1 MVNLHPAHS
10 AIDAQIASCRMLLYI
25 SDVRH
30 LSHPLDCGFNC
41 TRHGRR
47 RKQALNKAAR
57 SSSDLAIKG
66 GNIKSF
72 VFDNCWSFKALWK
85 PQGDWNPPTA
95 SIRASVSNVYWGI
108 AMHSCSMFLQW
119 CEFPGF
125 VATPQGSGGTVTWIN
140 ELLSYLDSFIY
151 QPFDELWLSLCRI
164 TMQFAIL
171 PQLPFLEESQ
181 PGCFPLTWQRPRD
194 PGEVSHNVDSPGTP
208 VPLRSAF
215 LTTSLPITNSPEPRR
230 QVAI

>member
-1 MVNLHPAHS
+1 MF
-10 AIDAQIASCRMLLYI
+10 AICPILWIVDLTVLAMGGEENRPYI
-25 SDVRH
+25 
-30 LSHPLDCGFNC
+30 
-41 TRHGRR
+41 
-47 RKQALNKAAR
+47 KQHALRLISR
-57 SSSDLAIKG
+57 SKVEIS
-66 GNIKSF
+66 NNF
-72 VFDNCWSFKALWK
+72 FFDNCWSFKALWK
-85 PQGDWNPPTA
+85 PQGDWKPPTA

-125 VATPQGSGGTVTWIN
+125 VATPQRSGGTVTWIN

-194 PGEVSHNVDSPGTP
+194 PGEVSHNVDSPATR